1 MWAGGIPLMD
11 AVGKKRLK
19 LLGFRRYGDYLKSP
33 RWRKFV
39 QMWPVLSGRPKACAV
54 PRCRRKRI
62 QLHHLTYQRLG
73 RERVGDV
80 MPLCGTHHKRL
91 HLLQKHRRRR
101 YASESE
107 AVAVLVA
114 FSRRSRRRTTPRR
127 PPAVGS

>member
-1 MWAGGIPLMD
+1 MWAVGIPLMD

-19 LLGFRRYGDYLKSP
+19 LLGFLLYGDYLKSP

-54 PRCRRKRI
+54 PGCRRKRI

-73 RERVGDV
+73 RERARDV
-80 MPLCGTHHKRL
+80 MPLCGTCHKRL
-91 HLLQKHRRRR
+91 HLLQKHRRKR

-114 FSRRSRRRTTPRR
+114 FSLKSCRRNTSRRS
-127 PPAVGS
+127 PPVGS